1 MIGSVLYHSEDVK
14 YNSKIKAYP
23 DGTVNFTCCN
33 KPIFVKKGFELASYK
48 KVEETEKKN
57 YNTDNTRS
65 DSIRRAKCAVF
76 DIAKMNKFKYF
87 VTLTLDAEKID
98 RYAIIPIKKKLIK
111 WLNNM
116 EQRHDLH
123 YLLLP
128 EYHKD
133 GAIHMHMLCSG
144 NLRLIETD
152 KKDKAGRTIYNV
164 DNWKLGFSTAIIMDG
179 DNENVSKY
187 VTKYVTKDSRK
198 IFGKFYYSGGKNLVR
213 EVPTTYFNSDY
224 NKLVEIFNINEFE
237 VFNNLKFC
245 YPTYEEIGEC
255 IVNE

>member
-1 MIGSVLYHSEDVK
+1 M
-14 YNSKIKAYP
+14 
-23 DGTVNFTCCN
+23 NFTCCN

-48 KVEETEKKN
+48 ETEEKEKKS
-57 YNTDNTRS
+57 YNTENTRS
-65 DSIRRAKCAVF
+65 DSIRRAKSAVF

-87 VTLTLDAEKID
+87 VTLTLDAKKID
-98 RYAIIPIKKKLIK
+98 RYEIAPIKKKLLK

-128 EYHKD
+128 EHHKD

-152 KKDKAGRTIYNV
+152 KKDEVGRTIYNV

-187 VTKYVTKDSRK
+187 VTKYITKESHK

-213 EVPTTYFNSDY
+213 DVPTTYFNSSY
-224 NKLVEIFNINEFE
+224 TKLVDEFNVNEYE
-237 VFNNLKFC
+237 VFEGLKFC
-245 YPTYEEIGEC
+245 YPTFEEIGEC
-255 IVNE
+255 IVND